1 MYNNTKKTYRKI
13 YRMSDKYS
21 EYSEEFLLIS
31 TKVLTDKNVMSNVVF
46 IKIAVVLIFIFAGFN
61 YVKPENWTPF
71 MPFGL
76 DGVGWG
82 GYSIF
87 RIYRV

>member
-1 MYNNTKKTYRKI
+1 M
-13 YRMSDKYS
+13 
-21 EYSEEFLLIS
+21 
-31 TKVLTDKNVMSNVVF
+31 VF

-76 DGVGWG
+76 DGVMAGALQ
-82 GYSIF
+82 YSSHL
-87 RIYRV
+87 